1 MLELGRCFNWI
12 KICPFQVETVETG
25 SKSEKPGG
33 SGRCPGG
40 EGQEKNAP
48 EIEPSDTNSDN
59 CDETLVGISIAEP
72 GHKIESS
79 AARPQAQNSSAE
91 VSRKARKPTRTRKG
105 HNFGLQRW
113 SSNLPT
119 HLQAEKRRNKEEL
132 SAISTKPAS
141 ANAQELEV
149 LDHHHKITLKGFL
162 RL

>member
-79 AARPQAQNSSAE
+79 AARPQAQNSSAA
-91 VSRKARKPTRTRKG
+91 VSRRRASRREREKVIILASKGGHPTSLRIYKLRSVGTR
-105 HNFGLQRW
+105 RSW
-113 SSNLPT
+113 V
-119 HLQAEKRRNKEEL
+119 L
-132 SAISTKPAS
+132 SAQSPQAPM
-141 ANAQELEV
+141 
-149 LDHHHKITLKGFL
+149 L
-162 RL
+162 RSLRCWTTTTR